1 MYITNSAFY
10 RTRTTVIV
18 LIIRKLSAWC
28 RAFSHATLLLFTRK
42 SALFPALLYYMQLG
56 DYSCGHHV
64 VGIAPQYK
72 SRSSYDILKDI
83 VSEYVVLFYL
93 FIFKHF
99 LVRGAQFI
107 EAGLNGALMKKK
119 KQHTRQIKKKN
130 GATKVWRGLIL
141 SLSYV

>member
-18 LIIRKLSAWC
+18 LIIRKLSARC

-72 SRSSYDILKDI
+72 SRSSGYDILKGI
-83 VSEYVVLFYL
+83 MSEYVILFYL
-93 FIFKHF
+93 FIFKQY

-107 EAGLNGALMKKK
+107 
-119 KQHTRQIKKKN
+119 
-130 GATKVWRGLIL
+130 
-141 SLSYV
+141 